1 MSNKTPRVL
10 VVEDD
15 PTLRDMLAQNFT
27 MFGCEVMTAANGEEA
42 MRVIESKS
50 ITAIVSDIQ
59 MPKMNGVQL
68 LTHLRDKGITIP
80 VIVMTGYST
89 YEEDDI
95 NDLGAMVTLQ
105 KPFTRAQL
113 KEIVDGYIKLLVA

>member
-1 MSNKTPRVL
+1 MSNKSPRVL

-15 PTLRDMLAQNFT
+15 PQLRDMLAQNFT
-27 MFGCEVMTAANGEEA
+27 HFGCEVFTAANGEEA
-42 MRVIESKS
+42 MRVIDTKP

-68 LTHLRDKGITIP
+68 LTHLRDKGIAIP

-89 YEEDDI
+89 YEEDHI

>member
-1 MSNKTPRVL
+1 MNNKTPRVL

-15 PTLRDMLAQNFT
+15 PQLRNMLAQNFT
-27 MFGCEVMTAANGEEA
+27 MFGCEVLTAANGEEA
-42 MRVIESKS
+42 MRVIEAKS

-68 LTHLRDKGITIP
+68 LNHLREKGITIP
-80 VIVMTGYST
+80 VIVMTGYSH
-89 YEEDDI
+89 YEEEQI

>member
-15 PTLRDMLAQNFT
+15 PQLRNMLAQNFT
-27 MFGCEVMTAANGEEA
+27 YFGCEVMTAANGEEA
-42 MRVIESKS
+42 MRVIETKS

-68 LTHLRDKGITIP
+68 LNHLRDKGITIP
-80 VIVMTGYST
+80 VIVMTGYSI
-89 YEEDDI
+89 YEEDHI